1 MSVGQLK
8 ILQEVIALS
17 VFVPFSY
24 LYLKEKLTLDYLWA
38 GLCILGAAFFIFR
51 RHWSCLAAWHDDAH
65 TATAKTE
72 NRVRASASA
81 NRTKHLLF
89 VLLFLA
95 IPLFAGLFLLQQN
108 IPFPKLDAR
117 IGQLDDGT
125 HCVYW
130 TDYQSGST
138 YHSGNPFSGK
148 GSKSKLLDLQTG
160 QVRSID
166 SYLMIDKRSVNTRGE
181 VVAVGSKYSLSEM
194 GSKQSWSAS
203 ACERSSIHLLQKQ
216 VDG

>member
-1 MSVGQLK
+1 M
-8 ILQEVIALS
+8 
-17 VFVPFSY
+17 
-24 LYLKEKLTLDYLWA
+24 T
-38 GLCILGAAFFIFR
+38 
-51 RHWSCLAAWHDDAH
+51 AH
-65 TATAKTE
+65 SATAKTE

-194 GSKQSWSAS
+194 GSRNRAGLPPPAKDLRSIYFKSKSTGEERAIEFHLPGGQLTLVNARYCVSAD
-203 ACERSSIHLLQKQ
+203 ANKFFA
-216 VDG
+216 VDLEDPTLSCIEFDAPYLGLNPD